1 MVLSKFLDVPAAVTC
16 SKTPSIDS
24 ERDDARARLAEALFR
39 TGLEDRDAF
48 RLVYL
53 LTCNKLFGICLRI
66 CGERSAAED
75 VLGDVYL
82 TVWKRAGAWEPA
94 RGSPITWLATIAR
107 NRAID
112 WRRAKGIR
120 GVEVTDII
128 YDLPDGAPNSET
140 YLLAVESSAQIE
152 RSLRGLKPDQES
164 AIRAAFFDGLTYVEI
179 AARKGVPVSTMKSL
193 VRRGLARMRM
203 DLELGDKDAE
213 PPVATTATSPKKE
226 PRVRSAPTQ
235 CRL

>member
-1 MVLSKFLDVPAAVTC
+1 MILSNSLDVLAAVTC

-24 ERDDARARLAEALFR
+24 ERDDSRARLAEALLR
-39 TGLEDRDAF
+39 TGLEDREAF

-75 VLGDVYL
+75 VLTDVYL

-112 WRRAKGIR
+112 WRRARGVR

-152 RSLRGLKPDQES
+152 RSLRGLKPEQEL
-164 AIRAAFFDGLTYVEI
+164 AVRAAFFDGLTYVEL

-193 VRRGLARMRM
+193 VRRGLARMRIDM
-203 DLELGDKDAE
+203 KLGDKDAE
-213 PPVATTATSPKKE
+213 PLVATTTASPK
-226 PRVRSAPTQ
+226 RVTGDELAPKR